1 MKTLSEIDTTSKRA
15 ARGAG
20 FSWGIAEEVGKNMRL
35 LELYGLPGIKNLNK
49 FLKDYKEKQFQKIT
63 LISETNNSN
72 KYPFCPIILGTN
84 FIDQVNLLDKK
95 SNIQISNVA
104 FPILF
109 LPFVCRASE
118 IIGKKIFLKIE
129 EKEFLLNLNQSIYS
143 NYLKNEI
150 LESCNKINI
159 SSNFI
164 EKEFPKLV
172 NTMEVNLLENEDNF
186 TDDEWNNL
194 YKLSEETFVEE
205 SDSLKEG
212 AAGAGL
218 TDND

>member
-15 ARGAG
+15 AKSAG
-20 FSWGIAEEVGKNMRL
+20 FSWGIAEEIGKNMRL
-35 LELYGLPGIKNLNK
+35 LELFGLAGIKNLNK
-49 FLKDYKEKQFQKIT
+49 YLKDYKKKQFQKIS
-63 LISETNNSN
+63 LISDVNQEN
-72 KYPFCPIILGTN
+72 KQPFCPIILGTN

-95 SNIQISNVA
+95 NNIQISNIA

-109 LPFVCRASE
+109 LPFASRASE
-118 IIGKKIFLKIE
+118 VIGKKIFLKID

-150 LESCNKINI
+150 LESCKSINI
-159 SSNFI
+159 SF
-164 EKEFPKLV
+164 
-172 NTMEVNLLENEDNF
+172 LENNNLFNEN
-186 TDDEWNNL
+186 EWSEL

-205 SDSLKEG
+205 TESLKIG
-212 AAGAGL
+212 GAGAGL

>member
-15 ARGAG
+15 TKGAG
-20 FSWGIAEEVGKNMRL
+20 FPWGVAEEVGKNMRL
-35 LELYGLPGIKNLNK
+35 LELFGLPGIKNLNQY
-49 FLKDYKEKQFQKIT
+49 LKDYKQEKQFQKIT
-63 LISETNNSN
+63 LISETNNAN

-95 SNIQISNVA
+95 ANIHISNVA

-109 LPFVCRASE
+109 LPFASRASE
-118 IIGKKIFLKIE
+118 IIGKRIFLKID

-150 LESCNKINI
+150 LESCNIIDI
-159 SSNFI
+159 SFI
-164 EKEFPKLV
+164 ENNNSFK
-172 NTMEVNLLENEDNF
+172 ENE
-186 TDDEWNNL
+186 WNEL
-194 YKLSEETFVEE
+194 YKLSEDTFVEE
-205 SDSLKEG
+205 TESLKIG

>member
-15 ARGAG
+15 TRGAG

-63 LISETNNSN
+63 LISETNYASKN
-72 KYPFCPIILGTN
+72 PFCPITLGTN

-95 SNIQISNVA
+95 LNIQISNLA

-109 LPFVCRASE
+109 IPFVSRASE
-118 IIGKKIFLKIE
+118 IIGKKIFLKVDD
-129 EKEFLLNLNQSIYS
+129 KEFLFNLNQSIYS

-150 LESCNKINI
+150 LENCNNINI
-159 SSNFI
+159 SF
-164 EKEFPKLV
+164 
-172 NTMEVNLLENEDNF
+172 LEN
-186 TDDEWNNL
+186 NN
-194 YKLSEETFVEE
+194 SF
-205 SDSLKEG
+205 SLKKS
-212 AAGAGL
+212 AL
-218 TDND
+218 

>member
-15 ARGAG
+15 TRGAG
-20 FSWGIAEEVGKNMRL
+20 FTWGIAEEVGKNMRL
-35 LELYGLPGIKNLNK
+35 LELFGLSGIKNLNK
-49 FLKDYKEKQFQKIT
+49 YLKDYKKKKFQKIT
-63 LISETNNSN
+63 LISDINEAN

-84 FIDQVNLLDKK
+84 FIDQIRLLDKK
-95 SNIQISNVA
+95 NNIQISNIA

-109 LPFVCRASE
+109 LPFVSRASE

-150 LESCNKINI
+150 LENCNTANI
-159 SSNFI
+159 SFI
-164 EKEFPKLV
+164 E
-172 NTMEVNLLENEDNF
+172 NNNLFNENEWK
-186 TDDEWNNL
+186 EL
-194 YKLSEETFVEE
+194 YKLSENTFVEE
-205 SDSLKEG
+205 TESLKIG

>member
-15 ARGAG
+15 AKGAG
-20 FSWGIAEEVGKNMRL
+20 FSWGISEEIGKNMRL
-35 LELYGLPGIKNLNK
+35 LELFGLSGIKNLNK
-49 FLKDYKEKQFQKIT
+49 YLKDYKKKQFQKIA
-63 LISETNNSN
+63 LISEINETKKN
-72 KYPFCPIILGTN
+72 PFCPIILGTN

-95 SNIQISNVA
+95 NNIQISNVA

-109 LPFVCRASE
+109 LPFVSRASE
-118 IIGKKIFLKIE
+118 IIGKRIFLKIE

-150 LESCNKINI
+150 LENCNTVNI
-159 SSNFI
+159 SFI
-164 EKEFPKLV
+164 ENNNSF
-172 NTMEVNLLENEDNF
+172 NENE
-186 TDDEWNNL
+186 WNEL
-194 YKLSEETFVEE
+194 YKLSEDTFVEE
-205 SDSLKEG
+205 TESLKIG

>member
-15 ARGAG
+15 AKGAG
-20 FSWGIAEEVGKNMRL
+20 FSWGISEEIGKNMRL
-35 LELYGLPGIKNLNK
+35 LELFGLSGIKNLNK
-49 FLKDYKEKQFQKIT
+49 YLKDYKKKQFQKIA
-63 LISETNNSN
+63 LISEINETKKNL
-72 KYPFCPIILGTN
+72 FCPIILGTN

-95 SNIQISNVA
+95 NSIKIINVA

-109 LPFVCRASE
+109 LPFVSRASE
-118 IIGKKIFLKIE
+118 VIGKKIFLKID

-150 LESCNKINI
+150 LENCNSI
-159 SSNFI
+159 SINFI
-164 EKEFPKLV
+164 ENNNSF
-172 NTMEVNLLENEDNF
+172 NENEWK
-186 TDDEWNNL
+186 EL
-194 YKLSEETFVEE
+194 YKLSEDTFVEE
-205 SDSLKEG
+205 TESLKIG